1 NQIGKWKMDARFSRK
16 ELIRRVEAIASQHDK
31 IFLHNWDAE
40 KFILEHISGLPNKT
54 LVYCDPPY
62 YKKASR
68 LYLNSYSEEDHS
80 RIAKIIQTRIKHKWM
95 VSYDKSVEILREY
108 PNRKSFIYS
117 LRYNASRRY
126 EGQEI
131 CIFSDDICLPSY
143 SKLACIGERVK
154 RARPARELLDEMI
167 S

>member
-1 NQIGKWKMDARFSRK
+1 
-16 ELIRRVEAIASQHDK
+16 
-31 IFLHNWDAE
+31 
-40 KFILEHISGLPNKT
+40 
-54 LVYCDPPY
+54 
-62 YKKASR
+62 
-68 LYLNSYSEEDHS
+68 
-80 RIAKIIQTRIKHKWM
+80 M

-167 S
+167 SRETKFVKFHRILNPHQGFESLADLITFQLILRHRSRDPLPFAQRSFALMGGPMGGLAGACR